1 MKIKKI
7 INISCFC
14 IMLICGVAIT
24 YLNFRSSDK
33 GLGNAGYS
41 VYSQSVAD
49 EAAKLTEGITD
60 PLEKANVLAE
70 YISKNYK
77 YEKNRNFFNNLFYEG
92 ENEVTLKDKRGVC
105 RNFAGLYAAMC
116 RSQGIRCYIVN
127 ADVNGR
133 DTQHT
138 WNRLY
143 IEGKWYNI
151 DLTENVIY
159 YSMNKDIKPLIEI
172 PDLETP
178 RENYT
183 ITSIL

>member
-1 MKIKKI
+1 MKVKKI

-24 YLNFRSSDK
+24 YLNFHSSDK

-49 EAAKLTEGITD
+49 EAAKLTEGISD

-70 YISKNYK
+70 HISKNYK
-77 YEKNRNFFNNLFYEG
+77 YEKNRSFFNNLFYEG
-92 ENEVTLKDKRGVC
+92 ENDITLKEKKGVC

-116 RSQGIRCYIVN
+116 RSQGIQCYIVN
-127 ADVNGR
+127 AKLNDR
-133 DTQHT
+133 DAEHT

-143 IEGKWYNI
+143 IDGKWYNI
-151 DLTENVIY
+151 DLTENVVY
-159 YSMNKDIKPLIEI
+159 YSKGREIKPLIEI

-178 RENYT
+178 RDNYT